1 MSLNN
6 TPSANRLH
14 VALFG
19 RRNSGKSSLINAL
32 TGQDTAL
39 VSDIPGTTT
48 DTVSKAMEI
57 QGIGPCLF
65 IDTPGFD
72 DEGELGEMRIIRT
85 LKAIE
90 QTDIALLLCED
101 EAHEEEKK
109 WMKQLEEKNIPVILL
124 LNKADIRKDIASTL
138 LRIEKDCGQKP
149 LVISAKERTG
159 IKKIHQAILEKL
171 PADFGQQT
179 ITGNLVKEGDLV
191 LLVMP
196 QDIQAPKGRLIL
208 PQVQTM
214 RELLDKKCLVMS
226 CTTDQIASTLQA
238 LSRPPKLIITDSQV
252 FHTVYEQKP
261 ADSLLTSF
269 SVLMA
274 GYKGDI
280 HYYIEDL
287 PHFIVPWHY
296 HPAIEIMYITRG
308 IGTRFVGDCI
318 EQYEEGDVCMIG
330 PNLPHEWR
338 NDDAYFDKES
348 GLRATC
354 ICLFFKREIFDPNF
368 IRLPEMNNIRDLIE
382 RSRRGL
388 KFTGNSK
395 LEITRFI
402 RSSVNDVGVRKVTN
416 LLTLLELMAT
426 STEYELLASVGF
438 TNSVNSEDFERFNKV
453 YKFLV
458 KNFATSIRLEEVSTL
473 VGLTPTAFCRY
484 FKERTKKT
492 FVEYLNEMRIGYS
505 KKLLLE
511 NKMKISTISGE
522 VGFPNLSNFISQF
535 KKVTG
540 MSPSQFQKQFGV
552 KAKQA
557 I

>member
-1 MSLNN
+1 M
-6 TPSANRLH
+6 
-14 VALFG
+14 
-19 RRNSGKSSLINAL
+19 
-32 TGQDTAL
+32 
-39 VSDIPGTTT
+39 
-48 DTVSKAMEI
+48 
-57 QGIGPCLF
+57 
-65 IDTPGFD
+65 
-72 DEGELGEMRIIRT
+72 
-85 LKAIE
+85 
-90 QTDIALLLCED
+90 
-101 EAHEEEKK
+101 
-109 WMKQLEEKNIPVILL
+109 
-124 LNKADIRKDIASTL
+124 
-138 LRIEKDCGQKP
+138 KP
-149 LVISAKERTG
+149 LY
-159 IKKIHQAILEKL
+159 QDL
-171 PADFGQQT
+171 PFP
-179 ITGNLVKEGDLV
+179 I
-191 LLVMP
+191 
-196 QDIQAPKGRLIL
+196 
-208 PQVQTM
+208 
-214 RELLDKKCLVMS
+214 
-226 CTTDQIASTLQA
+226 
-238 LSRPPKLIITDSQV
+238 DS
-252 FHTVYEQKP
+252 H
-261 ADSLLTSF
+261 
-269 SVLMA
+269 
-274 GYKGDI
+274 I

-388 KFTGNSK
+388 KFTGKSK

-484 FKERTKKT
+484 FKERTKKN

>member
-1 MSLNN
+1 M
-6 TPSANRLH
+6 
-14 VALFG
+14 
-19 RRNSGKSSLINAL
+19 
-32 TGQDTAL
+32 
-39 VSDIPGTTT
+39 
-48 DTVSKAMEI
+48 
-57 QGIGPCLF
+57 
-65 IDTPGFD
+65 
-72 DEGELGEMRIIRT
+72 
-85 LKAIE
+85 
-90 QTDIALLLCED
+90 
-101 EAHEEEKK
+101 
-109 WMKQLEEKNIPVILL
+109 
-124 LNKADIRKDIASTL
+124 
-138 LRIEKDCGQKP
+138 KP
-149 LVISAKERTG
+149 LY
-159 IKKIHQAILEKL
+159 QDL
-171 PADFGQQT
+171 PFP
-179 ITGNLVKEGDLV
+179 I
-191 LLVMP
+191 
-196 QDIQAPKGRLIL
+196 
-208 PQVQTM
+208 
-214 RELLDKKCLVMS
+214 
-226 CTTDQIASTLQA
+226 
-238 LSRPPKLIITDSQV
+238 DS
-252 FHTVYEQKP
+252 H
-261 ADSLLTSF
+261 
-269 SVLMA
+269 
-274 GYKGDI
+274 I

-287 PHFIVPWHY
+287 SHFIVPWHY

-388 KFTGNSK
+388 KFTGKSK

>member
-1 MSLNN
+1 M
-6 TPSANRLH
+6 
-14 VALFG
+14 
-19 RRNSGKSSLINAL
+19 
-32 TGQDTAL
+32 
-39 VSDIPGTTT
+39 
-48 DTVSKAMEI
+48 
-57 QGIGPCLF
+57 
-65 IDTPGFD
+65 
-72 DEGELGEMRIIRT
+72 
-85 LKAIE
+85 
-90 QTDIALLLCED
+90 
-101 EAHEEEKK
+101 
-109 WMKQLEEKNIPVILL
+109 
-124 LNKADIRKDIASTL
+124 
-138 LRIEKDCGQKP
+138 KP
-149 LVISAKERTG
+149 LY
-159 IKKIHQAILEKL
+159 QDL
-171 PADFGQQT
+171 PFPIDSH
-179 ITGNLVKEGDLV
+179 
-191 LLVMP
+191 
-196 QDIQAPKGRLIL
+196 IQ
-208 PQVQTM
+208 
-214 RELLDKKCLVMS
+214 
-226 CTTDQIASTLQA
+226 
-238 LSRPPKLIITDSQV
+238 
-252 FHTVYEQKP
+252 
-261 ADSLLTSF
+261 
-269 SVLMA
+269 
-274 GYKGDI
+274 
-280 HYYIEDL
+280 YYIEDL

-388 KFTGNSK
+388 KFTGKSK

>member
-1 MSLNN
+1 M
-6 TPSANRLH
+6 
-14 VALFG
+14 
-19 RRNSGKSSLINAL
+19 
-32 TGQDTAL
+32 
-39 VSDIPGTTT
+39 
-48 DTVSKAMEI
+48 
-57 QGIGPCLF
+57 
-65 IDTPGFD
+65 
-72 DEGELGEMRIIRT
+72 
-85 LKAIE
+85 
-90 QTDIALLLCED
+90 
-101 EAHEEEKK
+101 
-109 WMKQLEEKNIPVILL
+109 
-124 LNKADIRKDIASTL
+124 
-138 LRIEKDCGQKP
+138 KP
-149 LVISAKERTG
+149 LY
-159 IKKIHQAILEKL
+159 QDL
-171 PADFGQQT
+171 PFP
-179 ITGNLVKEGDLV
+179 I
-191 LLVMP
+191 
-196 QDIQAPKGRLIL
+196 
-208 PQVQTM
+208 
-214 RELLDKKCLVMS
+214 
-226 CTTDQIASTLQA
+226 
-238 LSRPPKLIITDSQV
+238 DS
-252 FHTVYEQKP
+252 H
-261 ADSLLTSF
+261 
-269 SVLMA
+269 
-274 GYKGDI
+274 I

-388 KFTGNSK
+388 KFTGKSK

-557 I
+557 ICFYYFIIEYLVVRALVFYFFCKVLSICCE

>member
-1 MSLNN
+1 M
-6 TPSANRLH
+6 
-14 VALFG
+14 
-19 RRNSGKSSLINAL
+19 
-32 TGQDTAL
+32 
-39 VSDIPGTTT
+39 
-48 DTVSKAMEI
+48 
-57 QGIGPCLF
+57 
-65 IDTPGFD
+65 
-72 DEGELGEMRIIRT
+72 
-85 LKAIE
+85 
-90 QTDIALLLCED
+90 
-101 EAHEEEKK
+101 
-109 WMKQLEEKNIPVILL
+109 
-124 LNKADIRKDIASTL
+124 
-138 LRIEKDCGQKP
+138 KP
-149 LVISAKERTG
+149 LY
-159 IKKIHQAILEKL
+159 QDL
-171 PADFGQQT
+171 PFP
-179 ITGNLVKEGDLV
+179 I
-191 LLVMP
+191 
-196 QDIQAPKGRLIL
+196 
-208 PQVQTM
+208 
-214 RELLDKKCLVMS
+214 
-226 CTTDQIASTLQA
+226 
-238 LSRPPKLIITDSQV
+238 DS
-252 FHTVYEQKP
+252 H
-261 ADSLLTSF
+261 
-269 SVLMA
+269 
-274 GYKGDI
+274 I

-388 KFTGNSK
+388 KFTGKSK

-552 KAKQA
+552 KAGKSSVSCPLKPSDSA
-557 I
+557 PLKHSTMPP

>member
-1 MSLNN
+1 M
-6 TPSANRLH
+6 
-14 VALFG
+14 
-19 RRNSGKSSLINAL
+19 
-32 TGQDTAL
+32 
-39 VSDIPGTTT
+39 
-48 DTVSKAMEI
+48 
-57 QGIGPCLF
+57 
-65 IDTPGFD
+65 
-72 DEGELGEMRIIRT
+72 
-85 LKAIE
+85 
-90 QTDIALLLCED
+90 
-101 EAHEEEKK
+101 
-109 WMKQLEEKNIPVILL
+109 
-124 LNKADIRKDIASTL
+124 
-138 LRIEKDCGQKP
+138 KP
-149 LVISAKERTG
+149 LY
-159 IKKIHQAILEKL
+159 QDL
-171 PADFGQQT
+171 PFP
-179 ITGNLVKEGDLV
+179 I
-191 LLVMP
+191 
-196 QDIQAPKGRLIL
+196 
-208 PQVQTM
+208 
-214 RELLDKKCLVMS
+214 
-226 CTTDQIASTLQA
+226 
-238 LSRPPKLIITDSQV
+238 DS
-252 FHTVYEQKP
+252 H
-261 ADSLLTSF
+261 
-269 SVLMA
+269 
-274 GYKGDI
+274 I

-388 KFTGNSK
+388 KFTGKSK

-522 VGFPNLSNFISQF
+522 VGFPNLSN
-535 KKVTG
+535 
-540 MSPSQFQKQFGV
+540 
-552 KAKQA
+552 
-557 I
+557 

>member
-1 MSLNN
+1 M
-6 TPSANRLH
+6 
-14 VALFG
+14 
-19 RRNSGKSSLINAL
+19 
-32 TGQDTAL
+32 
-39 VSDIPGTTT
+39 
-48 DTVSKAMEI
+48 
-57 QGIGPCLF
+57 
-65 IDTPGFD
+65 
-72 DEGELGEMRIIRT
+72 
-85 LKAIE
+85 
-90 QTDIALLLCED
+90 
-101 EAHEEEKK
+101 
-109 WMKQLEEKNIPVILL
+109 
-124 LNKADIRKDIASTL
+124 
-138 LRIEKDCGQKP
+138 KP
-149 LVISAKERTG
+149 LY
-159 IKKIHQAILEKL
+159 QDL
-171 PADFGQQT
+171 PFP
-179 ITGNLVKEGDLV
+179 I
-191 LLVMP
+191 
-196 QDIQAPKGRLIL
+196 
-208 PQVQTM
+208 
-214 RELLDKKCLVMS
+214 
-226 CTTDQIASTLQA
+226 
-238 LSRPPKLIITDSQV
+238 DS
-252 FHTVYEQKP
+252 H
-261 ADSLLTSF
+261 
-269 SVLMA
+269 
-274 GYKGDI
+274 I

-388 KFTGNSK
+388 KFTGKSK

-402 RSSVNDVGVRKVTN
+402 RSSVNDVGVRKATN

>member
-1 MSLNN
+1 M
-6 TPSANRLH
+6 
-14 VALFG
+14 
-19 RRNSGKSSLINAL
+19 
-32 TGQDTAL
+32 
-39 VSDIPGTTT
+39 
-48 DTVSKAMEI
+48 
-57 QGIGPCLF
+57 
-65 IDTPGFD
+65 
-72 DEGELGEMRIIRT
+72 
-85 LKAIE
+85 
-90 QTDIALLLCED
+90 
-101 EAHEEEKK
+101 
-109 WMKQLEEKNIPVILL
+109 
-124 LNKADIRKDIASTL
+124 
-138 LRIEKDCGQKP
+138 KP
-149 LVISAKERTG
+149 LY
-159 IKKIHQAILEKL
+159 QDL
-171 PADFGQQT
+171 PFP
-179 ITGNLVKEGDLV
+179 I
-191 LLVMP
+191 
-196 QDIQAPKGRLIL
+196 
-208 PQVQTM
+208 
-214 RELLDKKCLVMS
+214 
-226 CTTDQIASTLQA
+226 
-238 LSRPPKLIITDSQV
+238 DS
-252 FHTVYEQKP
+252 H
-261 ADSLLTSF
+261 
-269 SVLMA
+269 
-274 GYKGDI
+274 I

-388 KFTGNSK
+388 KFTGKSK

-484 FKERTKKT
+484 FKERTKNT

>member
-1 MSLNN
+1 M
-6 TPSANRLH
+6 
-14 VALFG
+14 
-19 RRNSGKSSLINAL
+19 
-32 TGQDTAL
+32 
-39 VSDIPGTTT
+39 
-48 DTVSKAMEI
+48 
-57 QGIGPCLF
+57 
-65 IDTPGFD
+65 
-72 DEGELGEMRIIRT
+72 
-85 LKAIE
+85 
-90 QTDIALLLCED
+90 
-101 EAHEEEKK
+101 
-109 WMKQLEEKNIPVILL
+109 
-124 LNKADIRKDIASTL
+124 
-138 LRIEKDCGQKP
+138 KP
-149 LVISAKERTG
+149 LY
-159 IKKIHQAILEKL
+159 QDL
-171 PADFGQQT
+171 PFP
-179 ITGNLVKEGDLV
+179 I
-191 LLVMP
+191 
-196 QDIQAPKGRLIL
+196 
-208 PQVQTM
+208 
-214 RELLDKKCLVMS
+214 
-226 CTTDQIASTLQA
+226 
-238 LSRPPKLIITDSQV
+238 DS
-252 FHTVYEQKP
+252 H
-261 ADSLLTSF
+261 
-269 SVLMA
+269 
-274 GYKGDI
+274 I

-368 IRLPEMNNIRDLIE
+368 IRLPEMNNIRALIE

>member
-1 MSLNN
+1 M
-6 TPSANRLH
+6 
-14 VALFG
+14 
-19 RRNSGKSSLINAL
+19 
-32 TGQDTAL
+32 
-39 VSDIPGTTT
+39 
-48 DTVSKAMEI
+48 
-57 QGIGPCLF
+57 
-65 IDTPGFD
+65 
-72 DEGELGEMRIIRT
+72 
-85 LKAIE
+85 
-90 QTDIALLLCED
+90 
-101 EAHEEEKK
+101 
-109 WMKQLEEKNIPVILL
+109 
-124 LNKADIRKDIASTL
+124 
-138 LRIEKDCGQKP
+138 KP
-149 LVISAKERTG
+149 LY
-159 IKKIHQAILEKL
+159 QDL
-171 PADFGQQT
+171 PFP
-179 ITGNLVKEGDLV
+179 I
-191 LLVMP
+191 
-196 QDIQAPKGRLIL
+196 
-208 PQVQTM
+208 
-214 RELLDKKCLVMS
+214 
-226 CTTDQIASTLQA
+226 
-238 LSRPPKLIITDSQV
+238 DS
-252 FHTVYEQKP
+252 H
-261 ADSLLTSF
+261 
-269 SVLMA
+269 
-274 GYKGDI
+274 I

-388 KFTGNSK
+388 KFTGKSK

-484 FKERTKKT
+484 FKERTKET

>member
-1 MSLNN
+1 M
-6 TPSANRLH
+6 
-14 VALFG
+14 
-19 RRNSGKSSLINAL
+19 
-32 TGQDTAL
+32 
-39 VSDIPGTTT
+39 
-48 DTVSKAMEI
+48 
-57 QGIGPCLF
+57 
-65 IDTPGFD
+65 
-72 DEGELGEMRIIRT
+72 
-85 LKAIE
+85 
-90 QTDIALLLCED
+90 
-101 EAHEEEKK
+101 
-109 WMKQLEEKNIPVILL
+109 
-124 LNKADIRKDIASTL
+124 
-138 LRIEKDCGQKP
+138 KP
-149 LVISAKERTG
+149 LY
-159 IKKIHQAILEKL
+159 QDL
-171 PADFGQQT
+171 PFP
-179 ITGNLVKEGDLV
+179 I
-191 LLVMP
+191 
-196 QDIQAPKGRLIL
+196 
-208 PQVQTM
+208 
-214 RELLDKKCLVMS
+214 
-226 CTTDQIASTLQA
+226 
-238 LSRPPKLIITDSQV
+238 DS
-252 FHTVYEQKP
+252 H
-261 ADSLLTSF
+261 
-269 SVLMA
+269 
-274 GYKGDI
+274 I

-338 NDDAYFDKES
+338 SDDAYFDKES

-416 LLTLLELMAT
+416 LLILLELMAT

>member
-1 MSLNN
+1 M
-6 TPSANRLH
+6 
-14 VALFG
+14 
-19 RRNSGKSSLINAL
+19 
-32 TGQDTAL
+32 
-39 VSDIPGTTT
+39 
-48 DTVSKAMEI
+48 
-57 QGIGPCLF
+57 
-65 IDTPGFD
+65 
-72 DEGELGEMRIIRT
+72 
-85 LKAIE
+85 
-90 QTDIALLLCED
+90 
-101 EAHEEEKK
+101 
-109 WMKQLEEKNIPVILL
+109 
-124 LNKADIRKDIASTL
+124 
-138 LRIEKDCGQKP
+138 KP
-149 LVISAKERTG
+149 LY
-159 IKKIHQAILEKL
+159 QDL
-171 PADFGQQT
+171 PFP
-179 ITGNLVKEGDLV
+179 I
-191 LLVMP
+191 
-196 QDIQAPKGRLIL
+196 
-208 PQVQTM
+208 
-214 RELLDKKCLVMS
+214 
-226 CTTDQIASTLQA
+226 
-238 LSRPPKLIITDSQV
+238 DS
-252 FHTVYEQKP
+252 H
-261 ADSLLTSF
+261 
-269 SVLMA
+269 
-274 GYKGDI
+274 I

-348 GLRATC
+348 GLRATY

-388 KFTGNSK
+388 KFTGKSK

>member
-1 MSLNN
+1 M
-6 TPSANRLH
+6 
-14 VALFG
+14 
-19 RRNSGKSSLINAL
+19 
-32 TGQDTAL
+32 
-39 VSDIPGTTT
+39 
-48 DTVSKAMEI
+48 
-57 QGIGPCLF
+57 
-65 IDTPGFD
+65 
-72 DEGELGEMRIIRT
+72 
-85 LKAIE
+85 
-90 QTDIALLLCED
+90 
-101 EAHEEEKK
+101 
-109 WMKQLEEKNIPVILL
+109 
-124 LNKADIRKDIASTL
+124 
-138 LRIEKDCGQKP
+138 KP
-149 LVISAKERTG
+149 LY
-159 IKKIHQAILEKL
+159 QDL
-171 PADFGQQT
+171 PFP
-179 ITGNLVKEGDLV
+179 I
-191 LLVMP
+191 
-196 QDIQAPKGRLIL
+196 
-208 PQVQTM
+208 
-214 RELLDKKCLVMS
+214 
-226 CTTDQIASTLQA
+226 
-238 LSRPPKLIITDSQV
+238 DS
-252 FHTVYEQKP
+252 H
-261 ADSLLTSF
+261 
-269 SVLMA
+269 
-274 GYKGDI
+274 I

-388 KFTGNSK
+388 KFTGKSK

-484 FKERTKKT
+484 FKEMTKKT

>member
-1 MSLNN
+1 M
-6 TPSANRLH
+6 
-14 VALFG
+14 
-19 RRNSGKSSLINAL
+19 
-32 TGQDTAL
+32 
-39 VSDIPGTTT
+39 
-48 DTVSKAMEI
+48 
-57 QGIGPCLF
+57 
-65 IDTPGFD
+65 
-72 DEGELGEMRIIRT
+72 
-85 LKAIE
+85 
-90 QTDIALLLCED
+90 
-101 EAHEEEKK
+101 
-109 WMKQLEEKNIPVILL
+109 
-124 LNKADIRKDIASTL
+124 
-138 LRIEKDCGQKP
+138 KP
-149 LVISAKERTG
+149 LY
-159 IKKIHQAILEKL
+159 QDL
-171 PADFGQQT
+171 PFP
-179 ITGNLVKEGDLV
+179 I
-191 LLVMP
+191 
-196 QDIQAPKGRLIL
+196 
-208 PQVQTM
+208 
-214 RELLDKKCLVMS
+214 
-226 CTTDQIASTLQA
+226 
-238 LSRPPKLIITDSQV
+238 DS
-252 FHTVYEQKP
+252 H
-261 ADSLLTSF
+261 
-269 SVLMA
+269 
-274 GYKGDI
+274 I

-388 KFTGNSK
+388 KFTGKSK

-484 FKERTKKT
+484 FKESTKKT
-492 FVEYLNEMRIGYS
+492 YVENLNEMRIGYS

>member
-1 MSLNN
+1 M
-6 TPSANRLH
+6 
-14 VALFG
+14 
-19 RRNSGKSSLINAL
+19 
-32 TGQDTAL
+32 
-39 VSDIPGTTT
+39 
-48 DTVSKAMEI
+48 
-57 QGIGPCLF
+57 
-65 IDTPGFD
+65 
-72 DEGELGEMRIIRT
+72 
-85 LKAIE
+85 
-90 QTDIALLLCED
+90 
-101 EAHEEEKK
+101 
-109 WMKQLEEKNIPVILL
+109 
-124 LNKADIRKDIASTL
+124 
-138 LRIEKDCGQKP
+138 KP
-149 LVISAKERTG
+149 LY
-159 IKKIHQAILEKL
+159 QDL
-171 PADFGQQT
+171 PFP
-179 ITGNLVKEGDLV
+179 I
-191 LLVMP
+191 
-196 QDIQAPKGRLIL
+196 
-208 PQVQTM
+208 
-214 RELLDKKCLVMS
+214 
-226 CTTDQIASTLQA
+226 
-238 LSRPPKLIITDSQV
+238 DS
-252 FHTVYEQKP
+252 H
-261 ADSLLTSF
+261 
-269 SVLMA
+269 
-274 GYKGDI
+274 I

-368 IRLPEMNNIRDLIE
+368 IRLPEMNNIRDFIE

-388 KFTGNSK
+388 KFTGKSK

-458 KNFATSIRLEEVSTL
+458 KNFATSFRLEEVSTL

>member
-1 MSLNN
+1 M
-6 TPSANRLH
+6 
-14 VALFG
+14 
-19 RRNSGKSSLINAL
+19 
-32 TGQDTAL
+32 
-39 VSDIPGTTT
+39 
-48 DTVSKAMEI
+48 
-57 QGIGPCLF
+57 
-65 IDTPGFD
+65 
-72 DEGELGEMRIIRT
+72 
-85 LKAIE
+85 
-90 QTDIALLLCED
+90 
-101 EAHEEEKK
+101 
-109 WMKQLEEKNIPVILL
+109 
-124 LNKADIRKDIASTL
+124 
-138 LRIEKDCGQKP
+138 KP
-149 LVISAKERTG
+149 LY
-159 IKKIHQAILEKL
+159 QDL
-171 PADFGQQT
+171 PFP
-179 ITGNLVKEGDLV
+179 I
-191 LLVMP
+191 
-196 QDIQAPKGRLIL
+196 
-208 PQVQTM
+208 
-214 RELLDKKCLVMS
+214 
-226 CTTDQIASTLQA
+226 
-238 LSRPPKLIITDSQV
+238 DS
-252 FHTVYEQKP
+252 H
-261 ADSLLTSF
+261 
-269 SVLMA
+269 
-274 GYKGDI
+274 I

-388 KFTGNSK
+388 KFTGKSK

-438 TNSVNSEDFERFNKV
+438 TTSVNSEDFERFNKV
-453 YKFLV
+453 YKCLV

>member
-1 MSLNN
+1 M
-6 TPSANRLH
+6 
-14 VALFG
+14 
-19 RRNSGKSSLINAL
+19 
-32 TGQDTAL
+32 
-39 VSDIPGTTT
+39 
-48 DTVSKAMEI
+48 
-57 QGIGPCLF
+57 
-65 IDTPGFD
+65 
-72 DEGELGEMRIIRT
+72 
-85 LKAIE
+85 
-90 QTDIALLLCED
+90 
-101 EAHEEEKK
+101 
-109 WMKQLEEKNIPVILL
+109 
-124 LNKADIRKDIASTL
+124 
-138 LRIEKDCGQKP
+138 KP
-149 LVISAKERTG
+149 LY
-159 IKKIHQAILEKL
+159 QDL
-171 PADFGQQT
+171 PFP
-179 ITGNLVKEGDLV
+179 I
-191 LLVMP
+191 
-196 QDIQAPKGRLIL
+196 
-208 PQVQTM
+208 
-214 RELLDKKCLVMS
+214 
-226 CTTDQIASTLQA
+226 
-238 LSRPPKLIITDSQV
+238 DS
-252 FHTVYEQKP
+252 H
-261 ADSLLTSF
+261 
-269 SVLMA
+269 
-274 GYKGDI
+274 I

-388 KFTGNSK
+388 KFTGKSK

-402 RSSVNDVGVRKVTN
+402 RSAVNDVGGRKVTN

>member
-1 MSLNN
+1 M
-6 TPSANRLH
+6 
-14 VALFG
+14 
-19 RRNSGKSSLINAL
+19 
-32 TGQDTAL
+32 
-39 VSDIPGTTT
+39 
-48 DTVSKAMEI
+48 
-57 QGIGPCLF
+57 
-65 IDTPGFD
+65 
-72 DEGELGEMRIIRT
+72 
-85 LKAIE
+85 
-90 QTDIALLLCED
+90 
-101 EAHEEEKK
+101 
-109 WMKQLEEKNIPVILL
+109 
-124 LNKADIRKDIASTL
+124 
-138 LRIEKDCGQKP
+138 KP
-149 LVISAKERTG
+149 LY
-159 IKKIHQAILEKL
+159 QDL
-171 PADFGQQT
+171 PFP
-179 ITGNLVKEGDLV
+179 I
-191 LLVMP
+191 
-196 QDIQAPKGRLIL
+196 
-208 PQVQTM
+208 
-214 RELLDKKCLVMS
+214 
-226 CTTDQIASTLQA
+226 
-238 LSRPPKLIITDSQV
+238 DS
-252 FHTVYEQKP
+252 H
-261 ADSLLTSF
+261 
-269 SVLMA
+269 
-274 GYKGDI
+274 I

-368 IRLPEMNNIRDLIE
+368 IRLLEMNNIRDLIE

>member
-1 MSLNN
+1 M
-6 TPSANRLH
+6 
-14 VALFG
+14 
-19 RRNSGKSSLINAL
+19 
-32 TGQDTAL
+32 
-39 VSDIPGTTT
+39 
-48 DTVSKAMEI
+48 
-57 QGIGPCLF
+57 
-65 IDTPGFD
+65 
-72 DEGELGEMRIIRT
+72 
-85 LKAIE
+85 
-90 QTDIALLLCED
+90 
-101 EAHEEEKK
+101 
-109 WMKQLEEKNIPVILL
+109 
-124 LNKADIRKDIASTL
+124 
-138 LRIEKDCGQKP
+138 KP
-149 LVISAKERTG
+149 LY
-159 IKKIHQAILEKL
+159 QDL
-171 PADFGQQT
+171 PFP
-179 ITGNLVKEGDLV
+179 I
-191 LLVMP
+191 
-196 QDIQAPKGRLIL
+196 
-208 PQVQTM
+208 
-214 RELLDKKCLVMS
+214 
-226 CTTDQIASTLQA
+226 
-238 LSRPPKLIITDSQV
+238 DS
-252 FHTVYEQKP
+252 H
-261 ADSLLTSF
+261 
-269 SVLMA
+269 
-274 GYKGDI
+274 I

-388 KFTGNSK
+388 KFTGKSK

-426 STEYELLASVGF
+426 STEYELLASAGF

-535 KKVTG
+535 KKVTE

>member
-1 MSLNN
+1 M
-6 TPSANRLH
+6 
-14 VALFG
+14 
-19 RRNSGKSSLINAL
+19 
-32 TGQDTAL
+32 
-39 VSDIPGTTT
+39 
-48 DTVSKAMEI
+48 
-57 QGIGPCLF
+57 
-65 IDTPGFD
+65 
-72 DEGELGEMRIIRT
+72 
-85 LKAIE
+85 
-90 QTDIALLLCED
+90 
-101 EAHEEEKK
+101 
-109 WMKQLEEKNIPVILL
+109 
-124 LNKADIRKDIASTL
+124 
-138 LRIEKDCGQKP
+138 KP
-149 LVISAKERTG
+149 LY
-159 IKKIHQAILEKL
+159 QDL
-171 PADFGQQT
+171 PFP
-179 ITGNLVKEGDLV
+179 I
-191 LLVMP
+191 
-196 QDIQAPKGRLIL
+196 
-208 PQVQTM
+208 
-214 RELLDKKCLVMS
+214 
-226 CTTDQIASTLQA
+226 
-238 LSRPPKLIITDSQV
+238 DS
-252 FHTVYEQKP
+252 H
-261 ADSLLTSF
+261 
-269 SVLMA
+269 
-274 GYKGDI
+274 I

-402 RSSVNDVGVRKVTN
+402 RSSVSDVGGRKVTN

>member
-1 MSLNN
+1 M
-6 TPSANRLH
+6 
-14 VALFG
+14 
-19 RRNSGKSSLINAL
+19 
-32 TGQDTAL
+32 
-39 VSDIPGTTT
+39 
-48 DTVSKAMEI
+48 
-57 QGIGPCLF
+57 
-65 IDTPGFD
+65 
-72 DEGELGEMRIIRT
+72 
-85 LKAIE
+85 
-90 QTDIALLLCED
+90 
-101 EAHEEEKK
+101 
-109 WMKQLEEKNIPVILL
+109 
-124 LNKADIRKDIASTL
+124 
-138 LRIEKDCGQKP
+138 KP
-149 LVISAKERTG
+149 LYQE
-159 IKKIHQAILEKL
+159 L
-171 PADFGQQT
+171 PFP
-179 ITGNLVKEGDLV
+179 I
-191 LLVMP
+191 
-196 QDIQAPKGRLIL
+196 
-208 PQVQTM
+208 
-214 RELLDKKCLVMS
+214 
-226 CTTDQIASTLQA
+226 
-238 LSRPPKLIITDSQV
+238 DS
-252 FHTVYEQKP
+252 H
-261 ADSLLTSF
+261 
-269 SVLMA
+269 
-274 GYKGDI
+274 I

-354 ICLFFKREIFDPNF
+354 ICLFFKCEIFDPNF

>member
-1 MSLNN
+1 M
-6 TPSANRLH
+6 
-14 VALFG
+14 
-19 RRNSGKSSLINAL
+19 
-32 TGQDTAL
+32 
-39 VSDIPGTTT
+39 
-48 DTVSKAMEI
+48 
-57 QGIGPCLF
+57 
-65 IDTPGFD
+65 
-72 DEGELGEMRIIRT
+72 
-85 LKAIE
+85 
-90 QTDIALLLCED
+90 
-101 EAHEEEKK
+101 
-109 WMKQLEEKNIPVILL
+109 
-124 LNKADIRKDIASTL
+124 
-138 LRIEKDCGQKP
+138 KP
-149 LVISAKERTG
+149 LY
-159 IKKIHQAILEKL
+159 QDL
-171 PADFGQQT
+171 PF
-179 ITGNLVKEGDLV
+179 
-191 LLVMP
+191 
-196 QDIQAPKGRLIL
+196 LI
-208 PQVQTM
+208 
-214 RELLDKKCLVMS
+214 
-226 CTTDQIASTLQA
+226 
-238 LSRPPKLIITDSQV
+238 DS
-252 FHTVYEQKP
+252 H
-261 ADSLLTSF
+261 
-269 SVLMA
+269 
-274 GYKGDI
+274 I

-388 KFTGNSK
+388 KFTGKSK

-458 KNFATSIRLEEVSTL
+458 KNYATSIRLEEVSTL

>member
-1 MSLNN
+1 M
-6 TPSANRLH
+6 
-14 VALFG
+14 
-19 RRNSGKSSLINAL
+19 
-32 TGQDTAL
+32 
-39 VSDIPGTTT
+39 
-48 DTVSKAMEI
+48 
-57 QGIGPCLF
+57 
-65 IDTPGFD
+65 
-72 DEGELGEMRIIRT
+72 
-85 LKAIE
+85 
-90 QTDIALLLCED
+90 
-101 EAHEEEKK
+101 
-109 WMKQLEEKNIPVILL
+109 
-124 LNKADIRKDIASTL
+124 
-138 LRIEKDCGQKP
+138 KP
-149 LVISAKERTG
+149 LY
-159 IKKIHQAILEKL
+159 QDL
-171 PADFGQQT
+171 PFP
-179 ITGNLVKEGDLV
+179 I
-191 LLVMP
+191 
-196 QDIQAPKGRLIL
+196 
-208 PQVQTM
+208 
-214 RELLDKKCLVMS
+214 
-226 CTTDQIASTLQA
+226 
-238 LSRPPKLIITDSQV
+238 DS
-252 FHTVYEQKP
+252 H
-261 ADSLLTSF
+261 
-269 SVLMA
+269 
-274 GYKGDI
+274 I

-388 KFTGNSK
+388 KFTGKSK
-395 LEITRFI
+395 LEITRLI
-402 RSSVNDVGVRKVTN
+402 RISVNYVGVRKVTN

>member
-1 MSLNN
+1 M
-6 TPSANRLH
+6 T
-14 VALFG
+14 
-19 RRNSGKSSLINAL
+19 
-32 TGQDTAL
+32 
-39 VSDIPGTTT
+39 
-48 DTVSKAMEI
+48 M
-57 QGIGPCLF
+57 
-65 IDTPGFD
+65 
-72 DEGELGEMRIIRT
+72 
-85 LKAIE
+85 
-90 QTDIALLLCED
+90 
-101 EAHEEEKK
+101 
-109 WMKQLEEKNIPVILL
+109 
-124 LNKADIRKDIASTL
+124 
-138 LRIEKDCGQKP
+138 KP
-149 LVISAKERTG
+149 LY
-159 IKKIHQAILEKL
+159 QDL
-171 PADFGQQT
+171 PFP
-179 ITGNLVKEGDLV
+179 I
-191 LLVMP
+191 
-196 QDIQAPKGRLIL
+196 
-208 PQVQTM
+208 
-214 RELLDKKCLVMS
+214 
-226 CTTDQIASTLQA
+226 
-238 LSRPPKLIITDSQV
+238 DS
-252 FHTVYEQKP
+252 H
-261 ADSLLTSF
+261 
-269 SVLMA
+269 
-274 GYKGDI
+274 I

-368 IRLPEMNNIRDLIE
+368 IRLPEMNNIRDFIE
-382 RSRRGL
+382 RARRGL

-402 RSSVNDVGVRKVTN
+402 RSSVSDVGVRKVTN

>member
-1 MSLNN
+1 M
-6 TPSANRLH
+6 
-14 VALFG
+14 
-19 RRNSGKSSLINAL
+19 
-32 TGQDTAL
+32 
-39 VSDIPGTTT
+39 
-48 DTVSKAMEI
+48 
-57 QGIGPCLF
+57 
-65 IDTPGFD
+65 
-72 DEGELGEMRIIRT
+72 
-85 LKAIE
+85 
-90 QTDIALLLCED
+90 
-101 EAHEEEKK
+101 
-109 WMKQLEEKNIPVILL
+109 
-124 LNKADIRKDIASTL
+124 
-138 LRIEKDCGQKP
+138 KP
-149 LVISAKERTG
+149 LY
-159 IKKIHQAILEKL
+159 QDL
-171 PADFGQQT
+171 PFP
-179 ITGNLVKEGDLV
+179 I
-191 LLVMP
+191 
-196 QDIQAPKGRLIL
+196 
-208 PQVQTM
+208 
-214 RELLDKKCLVMS
+214 
-226 CTTDQIASTLQA
+226 
-238 LSRPPKLIITDSQV
+238 DS
-252 FHTVYEQKP
+252 H
-261 ADSLLTSF
+261 
-269 SVLMA
+269 
-274 GYKGDI
+274 I

-388 KFTGNSK
+388 KFTGKSK

-402 RSSVNDVGVRKVTN
+402 RSSVNDVGVRKVRN

>member
-1 MSLNN
+1 M
-6 TPSANRLH
+6 
-14 VALFG
+14 
-19 RRNSGKSSLINAL
+19 
-32 TGQDTAL
+32 
-39 VSDIPGTTT
+39 
-48 DTVSKAMEI
+48 
-57 QGIGPCLF
+57 
-65 IDTPGFD
+65 
-72 DEGELGEMRIIRT
+72 
-85 LKAIE
+85 
-90 QTDIALLLCED
+90 
-101 EAHEEEKK
+101 
-109 WMKQLEEKNIPVILL
+109 
-124 LNKADIRKDIASTL
+124 
-138 LRIEKDCGQKP
+138 KP
-149 LVISAKERTG
+149 LY
-159 IKKIHQAILEKL
+159 QDL
-171 PADFGQQT
+171 PFP
-179 ITGNLVKEGDLV
+179 I
-191 LLVMP
+191 
-196 QDIQAPKGRLIL
+196 
-208 PQVQTM
+208 
-214 RELLDKKCLVMS
+214 
-226 CTTDQIASTLQA
+226 
-238 LSRPPKLIITDSQV
+238 DS
-252 FHTVYEQKP
+252 H
-261 ADSLLTSF
+261 
-269 SVLMA
+269 
-274 GYKGDI
+274 I

-416 LLTLLELMAT
+416 LLILLELMAT

-458 KNFATSIRLEEVSTL
+458 KNFAASIRLEEVSTL

-511 NKMKISTISGE
+511 NKMKISTISGD

>member
-1 MSLNN
+1 M
-6 TPSANRLH
+6 
-14 VALFG
+14 
-19 RRNSGKSSLINAL
+19 
-32 TGQDTAL
+32 
-39 VSDIPGTTT
+39 
-48 DTVSKAMEI
+48 
-57 QGIGPCLF
+57 
-65 IDTPGFD
+65 
-72 DEGELGEMRIIRT
+72 
-85 LKAIE
+85 
-90 QTDIALLLCED
+90 
-101 EAHEEEKK
+101 
-109 WMKQLEEKNIPVILL
+109 
-124 LNKADIRKDIASTL
+124 
-138 LRIEKDCGQKP
+138 KP
-149 LVISAKERTG
+149 LY
-159 IKKIHQAILEKL
+159 QDL
-171 PADFGQQT
+171 PFP
-179 ITGNLVKEGDLV
+179 I
-191 LLVMP
+191 
-196 QDIQAPKGRLIL
+196 
-208 PQVQTM
+208 
-214 RELLDKKCLVMS
+214 
-226 CTTDQIASTLQA
+226 
-238 LSRPPKLIITDSQV
+238 DS
-252 FHTVYEQKP
+252 H
-261 ADSLLTSF
+261 
-269 SVLMA
+269 
-274 GYKGDI
+274 I

-382 RSRRGL
+382 RSRCGL
-388 KFTGNSK
+388 KFTGKSK

>member
-1 MSLNN
+1 M
-6 TPSANRLH
+6 
-14 VALFG
+14 
-19 RRNSGKSSLINAL
+19 
-32 TGQDTAL
+32 
-39 VSDIPGTTT
+39 
-48 DTVSKAMEI
+48 
-57 QGIGPCLF
+57 
-65 IDTPGFD
+65 
-72 DEGELGEMRIIRT
+72 
-85 LKAIE
+85 
-90 QTDIALLLCED
+90 
-101 EAHEEEKK
+101 
-109 WMKQLEEKNIPVILL
+109 
-124 LNKADIRKDIASTL
+124 
-138 LRIEKDCGQKP
+138 KP
-149 LVISAKERTG
+149 LY
-159 IKKIHQAILEKL
+159 QDL
-171 PADFGQQT
+171 PFP
-179 ITGNLVKEGDLV
+179 I
-191 LLVMP
+191 
-196 QDIQAPKGRLIL
+196 
-208 PQVQTM
+208 
-214 RELLDKKCLVMS
+214 
-226 CTTDQIASTLQA
+226 
-238 LSRPPKLIITDSQV
+238 DS
-252 FHTVYEQKP
+252 H
-261 ADSLLTSF
+261 
-269 SVLMA
+269 
-274 GYKGDI
+274 I

-388 KFTGNSK
+388 KFTGKSK

-492 FVEYLNEMRIGYS
+492 FVEYLNEMRIGKPPTTCSIPTSRSRRSPRRSAMWTPRISPRVFSARVGMRINDYRKTYRRVES
-505 KKLLLE
+505 ICRIETDRRVYALVEYICRSYNEPLSARAVAEKFGCTAAEMNRALMLQVEKNFEEFLNYVRINRAAELLLTTDQTVTYIA
-511 NKMKISTISGE
+511 ME
-522 VGFPNLSNFISQF
+522 VGYANVKTFNRNFLRF
-535 KKVTG
+535 KVMTPGDFRKKVALQE
-540 MSPSQFQKQFGV
+540 SRL
-552 KAKQA
+552 
-557 I
+557 

>member
-1 MSLNN
+1 M
-6 TPSANRLH
+6 
-14 VALFG
+14 
-19 RRNSGKSSLINAL
+19 
-32 TGQDTAL
+32 
-39 VSDIPGTTT
+39 
-48 DTVSKAMEI
+48 
-57 QGIGPCLF
+57 
-65 IDTPGFD
+65 
-72 DEGELGEMRIIRT
+72 
-85 LKAIE
+85 
-90 QTDIALLLCED
+90 
-101 EAHEEEKK
+101 
-109 WMKQLEEKNIPVILL
+109 
-124 LNKADIRKDIASTL
+124 
-138 LRIEKDCGQKP
+138 KP
-149 LVISAKERTG
+149 LY
-159 IKKIHQAILEKL
+159 QDL
-171 PADFGQQT
+171 PFP
-179 ITGNLVKEGDLV
+179 I
-191 LLVMP
+191 
-196 QDIQAPKGRLIL
+196 
-208 PQVQTM
+208 
-214 RELLDKKCLVMS
+214 
-226 CTTDQIASTLQA
+226 
-238 LSRPPKLIITDSQV
+238 DS
-252 FHTVYEQKP
+252 H
-261 ADSLLTSF
+261 
-269 SVLMA
+269 
-274 GYKGDI
+274 I

-426 STEYELLASVGF
+426 LTEYELLASVGF

>member
-1 MSLNN
+1 M
-6 TPSANRLH
+6 
-14 VALFG
+14 
-19 RRNSGKSSLINAL
+19 
-32 TGQDTAL
+32 
-39 VSDIPGTTT
+39 
-48 DTVSKAMEI
+48 
-57 QGIGPCLF
+57 
-65 IDTPGFD
+65 
-72 DEGELGEMRIIRT
+72 
-85 LKAIE
+85 
-90 QTDIALLLCED
+90 
-101 EAHEEEKK
+101 
-109 WMKQLEEKNIPVILL
+109 
-124 LNKADIRKDIASTL
+124 
-138 LRIEKDCGQKP
+138 KP
-149 LVISAKERTG
+149 LY
-159 IKKIHQAILEKL
+159 QDL
-171 PADFGQQT
+171 PFP
-179 ITGNLVKEGDLV
+179 I
-191 LLVMP
+191 
-196 QDIQAPKGRLIL
+196 
-208 PQVQTM
+208 
-214 RELLDKKCLVMS
+214 
-226 CTTDQIASTLQA
+226 
-238 LSRPPKLIITDSQV
+238 DS
-252 FHTVYEQKP
+252 H
-261 ADSLLTSF
+261 
-269 SVLMA
+269 
-274 GYKGDI
+274 I

-338 NDDAYFDKES
+338 NNDAYFDKES

-522 VGFPNLSNFISQF
+522 VGLPNLSNFISQF

>member
-1 MSLNN
+1 M
-6 TPSANRLH
+6 
-14 VALFG
+14 
-19 RRNSGKSSLINAL
+19 
-32 TGQDTAL
+32 
-39 VSDIPGTTT
+39 
-48 DTVSKAMEI
+48 
-57 QGIGPCLF
+57 
-65 IDTPGFD
+65 
-72 DEGELGEMRIIRT
+72 
-85 LKAIE
+85 
-90 QTDIALLLCED
+90 
-101 EAHEEEKK
+101 
-109 WMKQLEEKNIPVILL
+109 
-124 LNKADIRKDIASTL
+124 
-138 LRIEKDCGQKP
+138 KP
-149 LVISAKERTG
+149 LY
-159 IKKIHQAILEKL
+159 QDL
-171 PADFGQQT
+171 PF
-179 ITGNLVKEGDLV
+179 
-191 LLVMP
+191 
-196 QDIQAPKGRLIL
+196 LI
-208 PQVQTM
+208 
-214 RELLDKKCLVMS
+214 
-226 CTTDQIASTLQA
+226 
-238 LSRPPKLIITDSQV
+238 DS
-252 FHTVYEQKP
+252 H
-261 ADSLLTSF
+261 
-269 SVLMA
+269 
-274 GYKGDI
+274 I

-388 KFTGNSK
+388 KFTGKSK

-426 STEYELLASVGF
+426 STEYELLSSVGF

-458 KNFATSIRLEEVSTL
+458 KNYATSIRLEEVSTL

-484 FKERTKKT
+484 FKKRTKKT

-511 NKMKISTISGE
+511 NKMKISTISRE

>member
-1 MSLNN
+1 M
-6 TPSANRLH
+6 
-14 VALFG
+14 
-19 RRNSGKSSLINAL
+19 
-32 TGQDTAL
+32 
-39 VSDIPGTTT
+39 
-48 DTVSKAMEI
+48 
-57 QGIGPCLF
+57 
-65 IDTPGFD
+65 
-72 DEGELGEMRIIRT
+72 
-85 LKAIE
+85 
-90 QTDIALLLCED
+90 
-101 EAHEEEKK
+101 
-109 WMKQLEEKNIPVILL
+109 
-124 LNKADIRKDIASTL
+124 
-138 LRIEKDCGQKP
+138 KP
-149 LVISAKERTG
+149 LY
-159 IKKIHQAILEKL
+159 QDL
-171 PADFGQQT
+171 PFP
-179 ITGNLVKEGDLV
+179 I
-191 LLVMP
+191 
-196 QDIQAPKGRLIL
+196 
-208 PQVQTM
+208 
-214 RELLDKKCLVMS
+214 
-226 CTTDQIASTLQA
+226 
-238 LSRPPKLIITDSQV
+238 DS
-252 FHTVYEQKP
+252 H
-261 ADSLLTSF
+261 
-269 SVLMA
+269 
-274 GYKGDI
+274 I

-388 KFTGNSK
+388 KFTGKSK

-484 FKERTKKT
+484 FKERIKKT

>member
-1 MSLNN
+1 M
-6 TPSANRLH
+6 
-14 VALFG
+14 
-19 RRNSGKSSLINAL
+19 
-32 TGQDTAL
+32 
-39 VSDIPGTTT
+39 
-48 DTVSKAMEI
+48 
-57 QGIGPCLF
+57 
-65 IDTPGFD
+65 
-72 DEGELGEMRIIRT
+72 
-85 LKAIE
+85 
-90 QTDIALLLCED
+90 
-101 EAHEEEKK
+101 
-109 WMKQLEEKNIPVILL
+109 
-124 LNKADIRKDIASTL
+124 
-138 LRIEKDCGQKP
+138 KP
-149 LVISAKERTG
+149 LY
-159 IKKIHQAILEKL
+159 QDL
-171 PADFGQQT
+171 PFP
-179 ITGNLVKEGDLV
+179 I
-191 LLVMP
+191 
-196 QDIQAPKGRLIL
+196 
-208 PQVQTM
+208 
-214 RELLDKKCLVMS
+214 
-226 CTTDQIASTLQA
+226 
-238 LSRPPKLIITDSQV
+238 DS
-252 FHTVYEQKP
+252 H
-261 ADSLLTSF
+261 
-269 SVLMA
+269 
-274 GYKGDI
+274 I

-395 LEITRFI
+395 LEITRLI